1 MVVEQALVFQSLFF
15 FGGGLQLP
23 PRQVRGWQSA
33 LPVGAGESCSLMRRA
48 FDASAASMLGAVWV
62 GADRRAINLV
72 ATQLYRAL
80 EGHQPGLL
88 RQIGKIGKKARSP
101 RLAGF
106 FFIVHPGAGG
116 IDVSTVNCD

>member
-1 MVVEQALVFQSLFF
+1 
-15 FGGGLQLP
+15 
-23 PRQVRGWQSA
+23 
-33 LPVGAGESCSLMRRA
+33 MRRA